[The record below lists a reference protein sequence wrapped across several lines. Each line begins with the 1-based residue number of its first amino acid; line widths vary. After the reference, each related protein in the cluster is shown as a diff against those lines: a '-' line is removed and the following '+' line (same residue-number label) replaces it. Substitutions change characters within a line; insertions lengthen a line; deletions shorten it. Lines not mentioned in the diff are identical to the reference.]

1 MIDTIVLS
9 INRLINEAVS
19 HGGDSGGAY
28 LQNATK
34 LYEAIQS
41 LLNNLHL
48 NQEYEPIFLSREKLE
63 EDEISKLFSSAY
75 WRTSWLWTDIIVVP
89 KNRDLLESSDDFEL
103 IF

>member
-1 MIDTIVLS
+1 MIDTIVFS

-34 LYEAIQS
+34 LYKAVQS

-48 NQEYEPIFLSREKLE
+48 NQEYEPIF
-63 EDEISKLFSSAY
+63 
-75 WRTSWLWTDIIVVP
+75 
-89 KNRDLLESSDDFEL
+89 
-103 IF
+103 